1 MAHVDAL
8 RMVLARVL
16 VSPAFLLRL
25 ETPVAGGEAQP
36 VSDWELATRLSY
48 FLWASGPDAELQ
60 RLAGEGKLHEPA
72 VLSGQ
77 VARMVRDPKLR
88 GLAVEFGAQ
97 WLHVK
102 DFRNNREKNEKLF
115 PTFDD
120 KLREALFEETVH
132 LFRELFQGGHPFRD
146 LIDADY
152 AYVNERLAAHYGI
165 PGVKGADFRRVE
177 GVKKQGRGGM
187 LTLGSVLTQ
196 ESGASRTSP
205 VLRGN
210 WLVETLLGEKLPKPP
225 ANVPRLP
232 EAESDGEK
240 SVREMTARHTSVPE
254 CQSCHVRIDPFGF
267 AMEKYDPIGRLREKD
282 LAGRPVDVR
291 VSLKDGTQFE
301 GLEGLRA
308 WLIASK
314 KKDIERT
321 FSRKLL
327 GYALG
332 RSVTLS
338 DQPLIDQMVEA
349 LEKGG
354 SMSDAL
360 VQVATSRQF
369 RFHRGLEATREE

>member
-1 MAHVDAL
+1 
-8 RMVLARVL
+8 VLA
-16 VSPAFLLRL
+16 
-25 ETPVAGGEAQP
+25 AQ
-36 VSDWELATRLSY
+36 VERMAK
-48 FLWASGPDAELQ
+48 DA
-60 RLAGEGKLHEPA
+60 KI
-72 VLSGQ
+72 
-77 VARMVRDPKLR
+77 R

-102 DFRNNREKNEKLF
+102 DFRGNREKNEKLF

-120 KLREALFEETVH
+120 QLREALFEETVH
-132 LFRELFQGGHPFRD
+132 FFRELFQGGHPFRD
-146 LIDADY
+146 VIDADY

-165 PGVKGADFRRVE
+165 PGVKGAEFRRVV
-177 GVKKQGRGGM
+177 GVKKMGRGGM

-210 WLVETLLGEKLPKPP
+210 WLVDTLLGEKLPKPP

-232 EAESDGEK
+232 EVESDGEK
-240 SVREMTARHTSVPE
+240 SVRELTALHTSLPE

-282 LAGRPVDVR
+282 LAGRAVDVR
-291 VSLKDGTQFE
+291 VSLKDGTAFE
-301 GLEGLRA
+301 GLDGLRA
-308 WLIASK
+308 WLLSTK
-314 KKDIERT
+314 KKEVERT

-338 DQPLIDQMVEA
+338 DQPLIDEMVAA
-349 LEKGG
+349 LESGG
-354 SMSDAL
+354 PMSGAL